1 MQLTKGRLR
10 ASLGALLAYA
20 FIFDYAVYVYSPWQ
34 NWPEIFHKPSQL
46 RLLLVADSRLSRS
59 PGAFESLLAWDDER
73 FVRRTFRAAL
83 EHVQPHAVAF
93 LGDLF
98 AEPPALPGETEA
110 LRRRFW
116 DLFGP
121 LNESTVSVVLPGERD
136 LGTEPDDPHTVS
148 LVRAFRREFGA
159 ARPHLLADGFELFPV
174 DSLVFE
180 QLARDAPARDVR
192 PGSVR
197 VMLSHAPV
205 IPLLDVRLNWTVT
218 LASPDV
224 IFSAHELASA
234 LIRTTRRNPT
244 DFASMVNAE
253 QGQLE
258 RYLLSRED
266 FLELVVPPCSSR
278 VAYHTGYGIALFNKP
293 VGGEAT
299 FDYAVLWTPM
309 RALHLWGYAVVTTYG
324 VTILVLP
331 LAQLARFRWAWRKNF
346 MR

>member
-1 MQLTKGRLR
+1 MPLTKGRLR
-10 ASLGALLAYA
+10 AALGAFLAYA
-20 FIFDYAVYVYSPWQ
+20 LIFDYAVYVWSPWQ
-34 NWPEIFHKPSQL
+34 YWPEIFHKPNQL
-46 RLLLVADSRLSRS
+46 RLLLVADSRLAYS
-59 PGAFESLLAWDDER
+59 PGMSLSAWDDER
-73 FVRRTFRAAL
+73 FVRRTYLAAL
-83 EHVQPHAVAF
+83 EHVQPHAIAF

-98 AEPPALPGETEA
+98 SEPPELSNETQE
-110 LRRRFW
+110 LRERFW
-116 DLFGP
+116 GVFAP

-136 LGTEPDDPHTVS
+136 LGIDPGDPRTRL
-148 LVRAFRREFGA
+148 LVRAFRREFGVA
-159 ARPHLLADGFELFPV
+159 LPRLLADDFELFPV

-180 QLARDAPARDVR
+180 QLAWDAPARELR

-224 IFSAHELASA
+224 IFSAHEMASA
-234 LIRTTRRNPT
+234 LVRTTRSNPT

-253 QGQLE
+253 HGQLE
-258 RYLLSRED
+258 RYLVSRED

-278 VAYHTGYGIALFNKP
+278 VAYHTGYGVALFNRP

-309 RALHLWGYAVVTTYG
+309 RALHLWGYAVVTMYG
-324 VTILVLP
+324 FAILGLP
-331 LAQLARFRWAWRKNF
+331 LAQLARFRLAWRKNF

>member
-10 ASLGALLAYA
+10 ASLGAFLAYA
-20 FIFDYAVYVYSPWQ
+20 FIFDYAVYVYNPWQ
-34 NWPEIFHKPSQL
+34 NWPEIFRKPNQL
-46 RLLLVADSRLSRS
+46 RLLLVADSRLSYS
-59 PGAFESLLAWDDER
+59 SGVSLSAWDDER
-73 FVRRTFRAAL
+73 FVRRTYRAAL
-83 EHVQPHAVAF
+83 EHVRPHAVAF
-93 LGDLF
+93 LGDVF
-98 AEPPALPGETEA
+98 AEPPALPNETQE
-110 LRRRFW
+110 LRQRFW
-116 DLFGP
+116 DVFGP

-136 LGTEPDDPHTVS
+136 LGTEPDDPRTAS

-159 ARPHLLADGFELFPV
+159 ASPRLLAEGFELFPV

-180 QLARDAPARDVR
+180 QLARDAPAREVR

-258 RYLLSRED
+258 RYLVSQED

-278 VAYHTGYGIALFNKP
+278 VAYHTGYGVALFNKP
-293 VGGEAT
+293 MGGEAS
-299 FDYAVLWTPM
+299 FDYAVLWTQM
-309 RALHLWGYAVVTTYG
+309 RALHLWGYAVVTAYG